1 MCPHPV
7 QLREILR
14 GITDAQYRQLVE
26 NMKQYMY
33 AFEWELGVGGR
44 AFDYTIASL
53 RRRHMNLKSLYY

>member
-1 MCPHPV
+1 MFLLV

-14 GITDAQYRQLVE
+14 SITDAQYRQLVE
-26 NMKQYMY
+26 NMKLYMY